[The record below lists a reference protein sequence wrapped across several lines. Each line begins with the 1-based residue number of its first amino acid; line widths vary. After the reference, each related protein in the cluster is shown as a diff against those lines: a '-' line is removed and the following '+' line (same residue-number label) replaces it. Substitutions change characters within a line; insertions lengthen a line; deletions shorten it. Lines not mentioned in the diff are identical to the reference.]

1 MITSLSNSTIVAI
14 RKLLRPKD
22 RRSTGLFL
30 AEGLRIIG
38 QAFDSGAEIRQL
50 IICPDLLISEYGQ
63 QLVDRARSLGIEC
76 LEVNESVFASLAR
89 KDTPQGIAAVIAQCW
104 QAIESLALQ
113 EGELWVGLQA
123 IQNPGNLGTILRT
136 CDAVGATRVLLLD
149 DCTDPYD
156 PTAVKASMGSIFTV
170 RLTKTHAEAFRAWH
184 TQHAEMIIVGTS
196 DHADEDYTQTVYP
209 PICLLLMGSER
220 QGLPDEYIQM
230 CQKMVH
236 IPMEGACDSL
246 NLAVATGIILYQI
259 YNQRRNILQST
270 GQQ

>member
-14 RKLLRPKD
+14 RKLHRLKD
-22 RRSTGLFL
+22 RRATGLFL
-30 AEGLRIIG
+30 AEGLRVVG
-38 QAFDSGAEIRQL
+38 QALDSGAEIRQL

-63 QLVDRARSLGIEC
+63 QLVNRARKLGVDC
-76 LEVNESVFASLAR
+76 LEVNEPVFSSLAR
-89 KDTPQGIAAVIAQCW
+89 KDTPKGIAAVIAQRW
-104 QAIESLALQ
+104 QTLESLAPQ

-136 CDAVGATRVLLLD
+136 CDAVGATHVLLLD

-156 PTAVKASMGSIFTV
+156 PAAVKASMGSIFTV

-184 TQHAEMIIVGTS
+184 AQHAEMKIVGTS
-196 DHADEDYTQTVYP
+196 DHADEDYAQTVYP
-209 PICLLLMGSER
+209 QTCLLLMGSER
-220 QGLPDEYIQM
+220 QGLSDEYIQL
-230 CQKMVH
+230 CAKMVR
-236 IPMEGACDSL
+236 IPMEGTCDSL

-259 YNQRRNILQST
+259 YNQRRNIFKRA